1 MPRPMLFAWVEKQ
14 LNLPGVRIE
23 CRNVT
28 AFETIALCTS
38 IGKVISLCDITVFFG
53 DDVVDLVDEPGIVGM
68 HQTVLTTLTR
78 SDDNQRTHIR
88 RNVSHTTG

>member
-28 AFETIALCTS
+28 AFETIALRTG
-38 IGKVISLCDITVFFG
+38 IGKVIRFCGTTVFFG
-53 DDVVDLVDEPGIVGM
+53 DYVVDLVDERRIVGM
-68 HQTVLTTLTR
+68 H
-78 SDDNQRTHIR
+78 
-88 RNVSHTTG
+88 